1 MLLRARAVSLS
12 AFGKSNSASVSE
24 VAPPHRSILESLTM
38 SLSSRVSFTYWV
50 NDPVPIVLRQANVRI
65 VEQRN
70 QDERGGLNRQL
81 VPPLGVGHDQRPRER
96 RRVPVEEERMAEGKH
111 IIAPCCLN

>member
-1 MLLRARAVSLS
+1 MRQSRLGQRGGTCPTVDLGKRDGFLLIPVARH
-12 AFGKSNSASVSE
+12 AS
-24 VAPPHRSILESLTM
+24 H
-38 SLSSRVSFTYWV
+38 WV
-50 NDPVPIVLRQANVRI
+50 NHPVPIVLRQANVGI

-96 RRVPVEEERMAEGKH
+96 RRVPVEEKRMAEGKH